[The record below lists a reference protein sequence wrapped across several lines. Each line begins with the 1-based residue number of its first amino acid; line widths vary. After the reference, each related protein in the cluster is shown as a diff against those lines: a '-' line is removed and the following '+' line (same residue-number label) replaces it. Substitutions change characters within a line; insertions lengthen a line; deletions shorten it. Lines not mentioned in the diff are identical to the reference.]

1 MHGAGEAAPGCGN
14 QCGRPRLA
22 LASRLHWAEEAT
34 KERTVSRA
42 SLWSVPFLAALVL
55 GGACAVGEKPDA
67 GGESTGNADRPGDR
81 EPPGQ
86 EDEVGGDVDGGAG
99 DDGDGTTDPDGGA
112 EADPGDD
119 GQGDDGGDDGG
130 SIVCPVC
137 DDAFALCTAAATTTQ
152 ALLACE
158 WQWVRCALPACD
170 LGDAR
175 QCFIALDSCFQL
187 CQTLSDC
194 VACSLAGQEC
204 YY

>member
-1 MHGAGEAAPGCGN
+1 MS
-14 QCGRPRLA
+14 RPH
-22 LASRLHWAEEAT
+22 S
-34 KERTVSRA
+34 

-67 GGESTGNADRPGDR
+67 GGESTGNADRPSDS
-81 EPPGQ
+81 EQPGG
-86 EDEVGGDVDGGAG
+86 ESGGDVDGGAG
-99 DDGDGTTDPDGGA
+99 DSDDGDGTTSPDGGV

-119 GQGDDGGDDGG
+119 GDDGEDGG

-137 DDAFALCTAAATTTQ
+137 DDAYALCTSTATTTQ
-152 ALLACE
+152 ALLACD

-175 QCFIALDSCFQL
+175 QCFIALDGCYQV

-204 YY
+204 Y

>member
-1 MHGAGEAAPGCGN
+1 
-14 QCGRPRLA
+14 
-22 LASRLHWAEEAT
+22 
-34 KERTVSRA
+34 V
-42 SLWSVPFLAALVL
+42 V
-55 GGACAVGEKPDA
+55 GGGGCAVGEKP
-67 GGESTGNADRPGDR
+67 
-81 EPPGQ
+81 
-86 EDEVGGDVDGGAG
+86 EVGGDSAGSSDGTSDGEQAGGEDEGGGDLDGGPG
-99 DDGDGTTDPDGGA
+99 DSEGDGTPGPDGGE

-119 GQGDDGGDDGG
+119 GQGDEGEDGEDGG

-137 DDAFALCTAAATTTQ
+137 DDAYALCTAAATTTQ
-152 ALLACE
+152 ALLDCE